1 MIAITNG
8 KLVMPNGI
16 KEGYDL
22 IFDGPMIY
30 DILPEEERKQLL
42 DIDEIIDAHGGYVA
56 PGFIDIHADYIE
68 HIAAPRPSSL
78 MDFRLALREAERE
91 LLTHGVTTM
100 YHSLSLYKVKQ
111 SADKPIRRQENVRKF
126 IDLIAK
132 THHQKHLIRH
142 RFHAR
147 FEVDNVDSVEE
158 LKSYINEGKVD
169 MLSFMD
175 HTPGQG
181 QYRDVEGFKK
191 MTRLYGNDMSD
202 EDLNTFIKKREEK
215 PKLTANDCKEI
226 AQLAKSKNVAVASHD
241 DDSVDKLELIKGF
254 GTTISEFP
262 ITLEVARMAHD
273 MGLFTIAGA
282 PNVLLGGSHSGNL
295 TAHEAIA
302 EGVIDILCSDY
313 YPAAILHAIFKLHDQ
328 YGLDLAEMFKLATI
342 NPAKAVY
349 IDHEVGSLEKG
360 KRGDVIIIETID
372 DDFPVITSC
381 FVDGDHVFQTR
392 YRV

>member
-8 KLVMPNGI
+8 KIVMLDGI

-22 IFDGPMIY
+22 IFDGNVIY
-30 DILPEEERKQLL
+30 DILPTEERKQLP
-42 DIDEIIDAHGGYVA
+42 DIEEIIDAYGGYVS

-68 HIAAPRPSSL
+68 HIAAPRPASL

-100 YHSLSLYKVKQ
+100 YHSLSLYRVKQ
-111 SADKPIRRQENVRKF
+111 TNSKPIRRQENVRKF
-126 IDLIAK
+126 IDLIAG
-132 THHQKHLIRH
+132 THFKKHLIRH

-147 FEVDNVDSVEE
+147 FEIDNVDSVEE
-158 LKSYINEGKVD
+158 LKTYIDEGKID
-169 MLSFMD
+169 LLSFMD

-191 MTRLYGNDMSD
+191 MSRMYGNGMSD
-202 EDLNTFIKKREEK
+202 EDMNALIRERMEK
-215 PKLTANDCKEI
+215 PKLTANECKEI
-226 AQLAKSKNVAVASHD
+226 ADLAKSKSIAIASHD
-241 DDSVDKLELIKGF
+241 DDTIDKLNIIKDF

-262 ITLEVARMAHD
+262 ITMDVARRAHE
-273 MGLFTIAGA
+273 MGIYTTAGA

-295 TAHEAIA
+295 SAHEAIA

-313 YPAAILHAIFKLHDQ
+313 YPAAILHAIFKLHFH
-328 YGLDLAEMFKLATI
+328 YGHNLAEMFKLVTI

-349 IDHEVGSLEKG
+349 IDNEVGSLEKG

-372 DDFPVITSC
+372 EDFPVITSC
-381 FVDGDHVFQTR
+381 FVDGAHVFQTR